1 MTDDKIDIVWRRFM
15 RAKLKGIT
23 MEARFLMEG
32 IDVSGVREAFIVAHR
47 DRATFPELSVD
58 PSLAIEAE
66 DFVEKA
72 RERGFD
78 IKLSISRN
86 ERF

>member
-1 MTDDKIDIVWRRFM
+1 MTDDEIDIVWRRFM
-15 RAKLKGIT
+15 RAKLEGIPLK
-23 MEARFLMEG
+23 ARFTMAG
-32 IDVSGVREAFIVAHR
+32 IDVDRAQEAFIVAHR
-47 DRATFPELSVD
+47 DRETFPELSVD
-58 PSLAIEAE
+58 PGLAIEAE

-86 ERF
+86 ELY